1 VLYNL
6 ASIQEFLARHLG
18 DREAIVWRDRILT
31 YVDVARRSRRV
42 GRALRRLGLGCR
54 RERAELLAWESG
66 QDHVAILAYNCPEWI
81 ELMYG
86 VWKARAAFL
95 NVNYRYKAEEMVH
108 VLGTGEARAI
118 VYHAALAPLVAE
130 VRRDLPLLR
139 HLIQLPDDSGNAPL
153 PGAIDYEAWLAAE
166 SDEPLDLPYA
176 PDDLYIIFT
185 GGTTGM
191 PKGVLWRHE
200 DVYFNGLGGH
210 IPGFERL
217 DTEEKLLA
225 HVNSG
230 LGGRF
235 LIAPPFMHGAGQW
248 AAFNTFHRGG
258 TAILPDETRRLDA
271 HVLWRA
277 VERHRVDQMTIVGDA
292 FARPMLEAL
301 REGRYDVSSVRVIG
315 STAAV
320 FSAGIKRELAALLPE
335 GAMFIESVGAT
346 EAGLQAMSWDAAAGP
361 GGQSAYQ
368 LRDNSVVLSDDS
380 RRFLAPGTAEV
391 GWLATKGHLPLGYLG
406 DPERTRATFPVID
419 GVRYCLDGDRAR
431 FADDGRLVF
440 LGRESMCINTGG
452 EKVYAEEVERV
463 VKSHPAVYDV
473 LVVGTPSPRWGQQ
486 VTAVVSLRPGA
497 ALPTIADLR
506 AHCAPHLADYKIPRA
521 VLDAPEIVRSPSG
534 KPDYAWAAEHARA
547 FGGSHA

>member
-1 VLYNL
+1 MLYNL

-18 DREAIVWRDRILT
+18 DREAIVWRDRVLT
-31 YVDVARRSRRV
+31 YADVARRSRRV

-54 RERAELLAWESG
+54 RERADLQPWESG

-108 VLGTGEARAI
+108 LLGTGEARAI

-166 SDEPLDLPYA
+166 SDEPLDLPYT

-225 HVNSG
+225 HVSSG
-230 LGGRF
+230 
-235 LIAPPFMHGAGQW
+235 
-248 AAFNTFHRGG
+248 
-258 TAILPDETRRLDA
+258 
-271 HVLWRA
+271 
-277 VERHRVDQMTIVGDA
+277 
-292 FARPMLEAL
+292 PM
-301 REGRYDVSSVRVIG
+301 
-315 STAAV
+315 
-320 FSAGIKRELAALLPE
+320 
-335 GAMFIESVGAT
+335 
-346 EAGLQAMSWDAAAGP
+346 
-361 GGQSAYQ
+361 
-368 LRDNSVVLSDDS
+368 
-380 RRFLAPGTAEV
+380 
-391 GWLATKGHLPLGYLG
+391 
-406 DPERTRATFPVID
+406 
-419 GVRYCLDGDRAR
+419 
-431 FADDGRLVF
+431 
-440 LGRESMCINTGG
+440 
-452 EKVYAEEVERV
+452 
-463 VKSHPAVYDV
+463 
-473 LVVGTPSPRWGQQ
+473 
-486 VTAVVSLRPGA
+486 
-497 ALPTIADLR
+497 
-506 AHCAPHLADYKIPRA
+506 
-521 VLDAPEIVRSPSG
+521 
-534 KPDYAWAAEHARA
+534 
-547 FGGSHA
+547 